1 MENNP
6 RTVRR
11 VVFEMD
17 YESGRMKLRLSLKGE
32 MEKVKEHLENLMR
45 HLCGNQYKVDVERNE
60 IVAEGTPLGN
70 LHQLLTLLSSRLSRL
85 DEQLMYG

>member
-1 MENNP
+1 MENEP
-6 RTVRR
+6 RVRR

-17 YESGRMKLRLSLKGE
+17 YESGKMKLRLSLTGE
-32 MEKVKEHLENLMR
+32 VEELKEHLENLMR
-45 HLCGNQYKVDVERNE
+45 DLCGNQYKVDVEKDE
-60 IVAEGTPLGN
+60 IVAEGAPIGN